1 MSSLQRASPRFD
13 LHGPGAQRGAAL
25 LTAMVIVTL
34 VSTLAAGMV
43 WQQRRAVQI
52 ESAERARTQSA
63 WILSGALDW
72 ARLILREDARN
83 GGSDHLGEPWAVPL
97 AEARL
102 SSFLAADKDNT
113 DDAPEAFLSGVI
125 TDAQA
130 RYNLTNLVDQG
141 KPVAAQV
148 AALARL
154 CRTLGLPDDTASRIA
169 DGLVQ
174 AQSAAQGRL
183 DSDAP
188 LKPQSPEQLVWLGA
202 DAQVQRAL
210 SPHVVVLPVATPVN
224 LNTAGREVLSAVIKG
239 LDLTGAERLIEAR
252 KRQPFTTL
260 QDAQALLT
268 ALPPLDV
275 NTVNVTTSY
284 FEVRGR
290 LRLEARV
297 MEQVSLVER
306 KGLDVSVL
314 QTRRVAHN
322 EGENP

>member
-1 MSSLQRASPRFD
+1 
-13 LHGPGAQRGAAL
+13 
-25 LTAMVIVTL
+25 
-34 VSTLAAGMV
+34 
-43 WQQRRAVQI
+43 VQI

>member
-1 MSSLQRASPRFD
+1 
-13 LHGPGAQRGAAL
+13 
-25 LTAMVIVTL
+25 
-34 VSTLAAGMV
+34 
-43 WQQRRAVQI
+43 VQI

-83 GGSDHLGEPWAVPL
+83 GGADHLGEPWAVPL

-113 DDAPEAFLSGVI
+113 DDATEAFLSGVI

-154 CRTLGLPDDTASRIA
+154 CRTLGLPDDTANRIA
-169 DGLVQ
+169 DGLVS
-174 AQSAAQGRL
+174 AQSATQGTPV
-183 DSDAP
+183 SSAP
-188 LKPQSPEQLVWLGA
+188 LKPESLEQVDWLGV
-202 DAQVQRAL
+202 DAKVQHTL
-210 SPHVVVLPVATPVN
+210 SPHAVVLPVATPVN
-224 LNTAGREVLSAVIKG
+224 LNTAGREVLAAVIKG
-239 LDLTGAERLIEAR
+239 LDLAGAERLIEAR

-260 QDAQALLT
+260 QDAQAQLAT
-268 ALPPLDV
+268 LPQLDV

-306 KGLDVSVL
+306 KGMDVSVL
-314 QTRRVAHN
+314 QTRRIAHN

>member
-13 LHGPGAQRGAAL
+13 LHGLGTQRGAAL

-154 CRTLGLPDDTASRIA
+154 CRTLGLPDDTAGRIA

-224 LNTAGREVLSAVIKG
+224 LNTAGREVLAAVIKG
-239 LDLTGAERLIEAR
+239 LDLASADRLIEAR
-252 KRQPFTTL
+252 KRKPFATL
-260 QDAQALLT
+260 QEAQAQLGS
-268 ALPPLDV
+268 LPPLEV

>member
-1 MSSLQRASPRFD
+1 MISLPRASPRF
-13 LHGPGAQRGAAL
+13 GPPGACRQRGAAL

-83 GGSDHLGEPWAVPL
+83 GGADHLGEPWAVPL

-141 KPVAAQV
+141 RPVAAQV

-154 CRTLGLPDDTASRIA
+154 CRTLGLPDDTANRIA

-174 AQSAAQGRL
+174 AQSAALGTPA
-183 DSDAP
+183 SDAP
-188 LKPQSPEQLVWLGA
+188 LQPQSLEQLPWLGI
-202 DAQVQRAL
+202 DAGVQRRL
-210 SPHVVVLPVATPVN
+210 SAHVVVLPVATPVN
-224 LNTAGREVLSAVIKG
+224 LNTAGREVLAAVIRG
-239 LDLTGAERLIEAR
+239 LDLAGAERLVEAR
-252 KRQPFTTL
+252 KRQPFATL
-260 QDAQALLT
+260 QEAQAQLGT
-268 ALPPLDV
+268 LPPLDV

-297 MEQVSLVER
+297 MEQISLVER

-314 QTRRVAHN
+314 QTRRIAHN

>member
-1 MSSLQRASPRFD
+1 MISLPRASPRF
-13 LHGPGAQRGAAL
+13 GPPGACTQRGAAL

-83 GGSDHLGEPWAVPL
+83 GGADHLGEPWAVPL

-125 TDAQA
+125 SDAQA

-154 CRTLGLPDDTASRIA
+154 CRTLGLPDDTANRIA

-174 AQSAAQGRL
+174 AQSAALGTAA
-183 DSDAP
+183 SDAP
-188 LKPQSPEQLVWLGA
+188 LQPQSLEQLPWLGI
-202 DAQVQRAL
+202 DAEVRRRL
-210 SPHVVVLPVATPVN
+210 SAHVVVLPVATPVN
-224 LNTAGREVLSAVIKG
+224 LNTAGREVLAAVIKG
-239 LDLTGAERLIEAR
+239 LDLAGAERLVEAR
-252 KRQPFTTL
+252 KRQPFATL
-260 QDAQALLT
+260 QEAQAQLGT
-268 ALPPLDV
+268 LPPLDV
-275 NTVNVTTSY
+275 SVVNVTTSY

-297 MEQVSLVER
+297 MEQISLVER

-314 QTRRVAHN
+314 QTRRIAHN

>member
-1 MSSLQRASPRFD
+1 MISLPRASPRF
-13 LHGPGAQRGAAL
+13 GPPGACTQRGAAL

-83 GGSDHLGEPWAVPL
+83 GGADHLGEPWAVPL

-141 KPVAAQV
+141 KPVAAQM

-154 CRTLGLPDDTASRIA
+154 CRTLGLPDDTANRIA

-174 AQSAAQGRL
+174 AQSAALGTPA
-183 DSDAP
+183 SDAP
-188 LKPQSPEQLVWLGA
+188 LQPQSLEQLPWLGI
-202 DAQVQRAL
+202 DAEVQRRL
-210 SPHVVVLPVATPVN
+210 SAHVVVLPVATPVN
-224 LNTAGREVLSAVIKG
+224 LNTAGREVLAAVIKG
-239 LDLTGAERLIEAR
+239 LDLAGAERLVEAR
-252 KRQPFTTL
+252 KRQPFATL
-260 QDAQALLT
+260 QEAQAQLGT
-268 ALPPLDV
+268 LPPLDV
-275 NTVNVTTSY
+275 SVVNVTTSY

-297 MEQVSLVER
+297 MEQISLVER

-314 QTRRVAHN
+314 QTRRIAHN